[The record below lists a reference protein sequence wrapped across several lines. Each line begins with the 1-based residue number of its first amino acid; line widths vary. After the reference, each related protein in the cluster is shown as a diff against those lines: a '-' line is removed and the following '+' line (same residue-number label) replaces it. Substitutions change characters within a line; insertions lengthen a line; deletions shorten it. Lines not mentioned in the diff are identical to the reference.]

1 MLKRNKQR
9 NIKITKAEEERL
21 LWHGVSGNHP
31 KIIYEGMKEAFDVT
45 YSRKVWIF
53 FLLIKLLI
61 RIVCGV
67 MEHILQRTPNILM
80 IIAT

>member
-53 FLLIKLLI
+53 F
-61 RIVCGV
+61 C
-67 MEHILQRTPNILM
+67 
-80 IIAT
+80 